1 MELKKTNFT
10 LLGIIIV
17 LFIVAILVLIKVVFL
32 NVKGFEWGSVTD
44 WISATCN
51 MAMAGA
57 AVYAAYN
64 AKDWISPKIQHE
76 GFKQASMCMA
86 EMVQLR
92 KLQQHLLSS
101 YRLIIE
107 PENNATPNDLL
118 DNFRRHLALWQEFS
132 KKVIDFGAR
141 CESLKIWKISVIQ
154 SDRLHMLITNLSKA
168 NKTHSEI
175 ISSFNMDAGIYIVL
189 QKWQKQKL
197 DVEEVHRSIADSI
210 KSLTV
215 DFDTLFK

>member
-1 MELKKTNFT
+1 MELKKTNFA

-17 LFIVAILVLIKVVFL
+17 LFIVAVLVLIKVLFL
-32 NVKGFEWGSVTD
+32 DAQGFEWGSVTD
-44 WISATCN
+44 WVSAACN

-86 EMVQLR
+86 EMIQLR
-92 KLQQHLLSS
+92 ILQQHLLAS
-101 YRLIIE
+101 YRLIIK

-118 DNFRRHLALWQEFS
+118 DNFKRHNELWQDFS
-132 KKVIDFGAR
+132 KKVIDYGTR
-141 CESLKIWKISVIQ
+141 CEGLKIWKIYVLQ
-154 SDRLHMLITNLSKA
+154 TDKFHTLISHLSKT
-168 NKTHSEI
+168 NKIHSKI
-175 ISSFNMDAGIYIVL
+175 ISSFNMDDGIYIVL
-189 QKWQKQKL
+189 QKWQQHKS
-197 DVEEVHRSIADSI
+197 DIEEVHKSLADSI